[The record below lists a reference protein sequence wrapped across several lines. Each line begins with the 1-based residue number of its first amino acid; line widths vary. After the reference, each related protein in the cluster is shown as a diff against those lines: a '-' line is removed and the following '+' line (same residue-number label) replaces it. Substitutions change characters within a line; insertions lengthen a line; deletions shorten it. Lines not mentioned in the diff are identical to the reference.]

1 MGLLNQIVGA
11 VVAEEALD
19 KAEPRAG
26 FFQKGMAAIAG
37 YEGEKVLEEKVTEHF
52 NQEQQPPTADGSAQ

>member
-19 KAEPRAG
+19 KADPEAG
-26 FFQKGMAAIAG
+26 LLKKGMAALAG
-37 YEGEKVLEEKVTEHF
+37 YEGEKVLEEKIDEHLSTG
-52 NQEQQPPTADGSAQ
+52 QQPPADPSAQ